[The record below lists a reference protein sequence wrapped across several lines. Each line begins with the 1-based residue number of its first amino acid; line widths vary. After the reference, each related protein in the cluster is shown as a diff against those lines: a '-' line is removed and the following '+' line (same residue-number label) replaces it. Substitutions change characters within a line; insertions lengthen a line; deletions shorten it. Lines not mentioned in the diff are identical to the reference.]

1 MVRFSLPQNKND
13 AKLTLT
19 ISQNLLQK
27 DRGGKY
33 SGPVLTVCAVRSQLQ
48 DLQQNKASPLSVIE
62 SPISSPYCEIYIAMY
77 YSTTDVNYLHSA

>member
-33 SGPVLTVCAVRSQLQ
+33 SGPVLTVCAVRSQPQ

-62 SPISSPYCEIYIAMY
+62 SP
-77 YSTTDVNYLHSA
+77 NL